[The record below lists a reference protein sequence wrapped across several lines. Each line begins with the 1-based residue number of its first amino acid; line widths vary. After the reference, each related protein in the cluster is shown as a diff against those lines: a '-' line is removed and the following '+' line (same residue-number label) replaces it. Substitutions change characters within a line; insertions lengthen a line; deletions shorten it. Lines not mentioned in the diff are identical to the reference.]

1 MVLCTTTRAISVIPK
16 YSSRLSSPTP
26 TRLLRSK
33 TSLPL
38 RPTLLTR
45 SARGLHSRLVFISL
59 SPRATSSSEETS
71 SGANPYAGKDVD
83 GMITLEDV
91 PPAEK
96 KTFNEAVAGE
106 IPKEESLAD
115 EQTESFD
122 ILDKL
127 NIKFDSDDTN
137 IILLYG
143 GGALVA
149 LWFASAIVGAIDSI
163 PLFPK
168 LMEVVGLGYTLWF
181 SYRYLIFKK
190 NREELAAKIEE
201 FNREVLGLNDE

>member
-1 MVLCTTTRAISVIPK
+1 MLFSSFSKYIFRCTFN
-16 YSSRLSSPTP
+16 
-26 TRLLRSK
+26 
-33 TSLPL
+33 
-38 RPTLLTR
+38 
-45 SARGLHSRLVFISL
+45 LHLFSGLVFISL

-127 NIKFDSDDTN
+127 NIK
-137 IILLYG
+137 
-143 GGALVA
+143 
-149 LWFASAIVGAIDSI
+149 
-163 PLFPK
+163 
-168 LMEVVGLGYTLWF
+168 
-181 SYRYLIFKK
+181 
-190 NREELAAKIEE
+190 
-201 FNREVLGLNDE
+201 VLSNP

>member
-1 MVLCTTTRAISVIPK
+1 M
-16 YSSRLSSPTP
+16 
-26 TRLLRSK
+26 
-33 TSLPL
+33 
-38 RPTLLTR
+38 
-45 SARGLHSRLVFISL
+45 
-59 SPRATSSSEETS
+59 PRATSSSEETS
-71 SGANPYAGKDVD
+71 SGANPYAGGEFDS
-83 GMITLEDV
+83 MITLEDV

-96 KTFNEAVAGE
+96 KTFHETVAGE
-106 IPKEESLAD
+106 VPKEESLAD
-115 EQTESFD
+115 EQTESFE
-122 ILDKL
+122 IFDKL
-127 NIKFDSDDTN
+127 NIKFDSDETN

>member
-1 MVLCTTTRAISVIPK
+1 MELCTTARAISVIPK
-16 YSSRLSSPTP
+16 YSSRLSSTTP

-33 TSLPL
+33 PSLPL

-45 SARGLHSRLVFISL
+45 SCRGLHSRLVFTSL
-59 SPRATSSSEETS
+59 LPRATSSSEETS
-71 SGANPYAGKDVD
+71 SGANPYAGGEFDST
-83 GMITLEDV
+83 ITLEDV

-96 KTFNEAVAGE
+96 KTFNETVAGE
-106 IPKEESLAD
+106 VPKEESLAD
-115 EQTESFD
+115 EQTESFE

-127 NIKFDSDDTN
+127 NIKFDSDEMN